1 MPKVSTKSKILFAG
15 TSDFAIPTLE
25 KLINRPDI
33 NVIAALTQPD
43 RQAGRGRKLKLSPI
57 KKVAIS
63 HKIRVLEPT
72 NLNRCEELT
81 EILREDIEFLIIVS
95 YGLMIP
101 PSIID
106 KVHFAINVHASLL
119 PNWRGA
125 SPIQHA
131 IMKGDRY
138 AGVSI
143 MKVTEKLDAGPV
155 FCSDSI
161 RLEENETYGS
171 LSGKLALL
179 GSYKLNET
187 MSDIKKGVFKTKS
200 QDDNLATYAAKI
212 TKEDRE
218 INWNIDAVAI
228 ERKIRAFNPTPGA
241 TTQFDNQIIKLHEVK
256 IERNMAPLSS
266 GYWLIDKN
274 NKQIIVGT
282 ATEPISI
289 TKIQRPGGK
298 VMEVK
303 DFLNGFAN
311 KHNSKI

>member
-1 MPKVSTKSKILFAG
+1 MLEDSTKSKILFAG
-15 TSDFAIPTLE
+15 TSDFAIPSFE

-33 NVIAALTQPD
+33 ELIAALTQPD

-63 HKIRVLEPT
+63 NNIRVLEPA

-81 EILREDIEFLIIVS
+81 EILREDIDFLIVVS

-101 PSIID
+101 PSLID
-106 KVHFAINVHASLL
+106 KVHFAINVHASVL

-138 AGVSI
+138 AGISI
-143 MKVTEKLDAGPV
+143 MKITEKLDAGPV

-161 RLEENETYGS
+161 ELEENETYGS
-171 LSGKLALL
+171 LSSKLSLM
-179 GSYKLNET
+179 GSDKLIET
-187 MSDIKKGVFKTKS
+187 ISNIKKGVFETKV

-218 INWNIDAVAI
+218 ITWDIDAITI
-228 ERKIRAFNPTPGA
+228 ERKVRALNPTPSA
-241 TTQFDNQIIKLHEVK
+241 NTQLNNQRIKLHEVK
-256 IERNMAPLSS
+256 IERNMSPLSS

-274 NKQIIVGT
+274 NRQIIVGT

-289 TKIQRPGGK
+289 TRIQRPGGK

-311 KHNSKI
+311 KNNSRT

>member
-1 MPKVSTKSKILFAG
+1 MLEDSTKSKILFAG
-15 TSDFAIPTLE
+15 TSDFAIPSFE

-33 NVIAALTQPD
+33 ELIAALTQPD

-63 HKIRVLEPT
+63 NNIRVLEPA

-81 EILREDIEFLIIVS
+81 EILREDIDFLIVVS

-101 PSIID
+101 PSLID
-106 KVHFAINVHASLL
+106 KVHFAINVHASVL

-138 AGVSI
+138 AGISI
-143 MKVTEKLDAGPV
+143 MKITEKLDAGPV

-161 RLEENETYGS
+161 ELEENETYGS
-171 LSGKLALL
+171 LSSKLSLM
-179 GSYKLNET
+179 GSDKLIET
-187 MSDIKKGVFKTKS
+187 ISNIKKGVFETKL
-200 QDDNLATYAAKI
+200 QDDNLATYATKI

-218 INWNIDAVAI
+218 ITWDIDAITI
-228 ERKIRAFNPTPGA
+228 ERKVRALNPTPSA
-241 TTQFDNQIIKLHEVK
+241 NTQLNNQRIKLHEVK
-256 IERNMAPLSS
+256 IERNMSPLSS

-274 NKQIIVGT
+274 NRQIIVGT

-289 TKIQRPGGK
+289 TRIQRPGGK

-311 KHNSKI
+311 KNNSRT

>member
-1 MPKVSTKSKILFAG
+1 MKSKILFAG
-15 TSDFAIPTLE
+15 TSDFAIPTFRQ
-25 KLINRPDI
+25 LINRADI
-33 NVIAALTQPD
+33 EVVAALTQPD

-57 KKVAIS
+57 KKVAVNNN
-63 HKIRVLEPT
+63 IRVLEPT
-72 NLNRCEELT
+72 NLSRCGELT
-81 EILREDIEFLIIVS
+81 KILHEDIDFLIVVS

-101 PSIID
+101 PSVID
-106 KVHFAINVHASLL
+106 KVHFAINVHASVL

-131 IMKGDRY
+131 IMKGDPF

-143 MKVTEKLDAGPV
+143 MKVTEKLDAGPL

-171 LSGKLALL
+171 LSSKLALL
-179 GSYKLNET
+179 GSNKLIET
-187 MSDIKKGVFKTKS
+187 ISDIKKGIFKTKP
-200 QDDNLATYAAKI
+200 QNEDLATYAAKI

-218 INWNIDAVAI
+218 ITWDIDALTI
-228 ERKIRAFNPTPGA
+228 ERKVRALNPTPSA
-241 TTQFDNQIIKLHEVK
+241 TTQFNNERVKLHEVK
-256 IERNMAPLSS
+256 IEKHMTPLAS

-274 NKQIIVGT
+274 NKRIIVGT
-282 ATEPISI
+282 ATEPLSI

-298 VMEVK
+298 VMKVK

-311 KHNSKI
+311 KNDSKK